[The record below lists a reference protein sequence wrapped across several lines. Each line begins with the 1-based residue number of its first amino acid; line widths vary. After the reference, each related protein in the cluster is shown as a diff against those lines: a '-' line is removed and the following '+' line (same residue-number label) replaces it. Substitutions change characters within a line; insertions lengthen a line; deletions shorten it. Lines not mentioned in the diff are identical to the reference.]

1 MVPRSPTRWL
11 PRPPHYEPVSSRIR
25 RRLPTPPARSS
36 RCLEWSWPS
45 PSSCSSA
52 TRRSRACSATPR
64 ERGTPMLNVYLRLV
78 AAALSDLRSGERD
91 EGSVTLEQ
99 IAITAGL
106 LALAIGVV
114 AGIGVAVAKYMGKL

>member
-1 MVPRSPTRWL
+1 MLHVFLQLLTSAVAT
-11 PRPPHYEPVSSRIR
+11 
-25 RRLPTPPARSS
+25 ARSA
-36 RCLEWSWPS
+36 RQ
-45 PSSCSSA
+45 
-52 TRRSRACSATPR
+52 
-64 ERGTPMLNVYLRLV
+64 
-78 AAALSDLRSGERD
+78 RD

>member
-1 MVPRSPTRWL
+1 
-11 PRPPHYEPVSSRIR
+11 
-25 RRLPTPPARSS
+25 
-36 RCLEWSWPS
+36 
-45 PSSCSSA
+45 
-52 TRRSRACSATPR
+52 
-64 ERGTPMLNVYLRLV
+64 MLDVYLRLV
-78 AAALSDLRSGERD
+78 VATLSDLRGRGQE

>member
-1 MVPRSPTRWL
+1 M
-11 PRPPHYEPVSSRIR
+11 I
-25 RRLPTPPARSS
+25 
-36 RCLEWSWPS
+36 
-45 PSSCSSA
+45 
-52 TRRSRACSATPR
+52 
-64 ERGTPMLNVYLRLV
+64 GVYVHLLRL
-78 AAALSDLRSGERD
+78 ALSGARTSRQGE

>member
-1 MVPRSPTRWL
+1 
-11 PRPPHYEPVSSRIR
+11 
-25 RRLPTPPARSS
+25 
-36 RCLEWSWPS
+36 
-45 PSSCSSA
+45 
-52 TRRSRACSATPR
+52 
-64 ERGTPMLNVYLRLV
+64 MLNVYVQL
-78 AAALSDLRSGERD
+78 LRSAVVPARAVRESD

>member
-1 MVPRSPTRWL
+1 
-11 PRPPHYEPVSSRIR
+11 
-25 RRLPTPPARSS
+25 
-36 RCLEWSWPS
+36 
-45 PSSCSSA
+45 
-52 TRRSRACSATPR
+52 
-64 ERGTPMLNVYLRLV
+64 MLNVYV
-78 AAALSDLRSGERD
+78 QVLRSAVVLARSVRERD

>member
-1 MVPRSPTRWL
+1 
-11 PRPPHYEPVSSRIR
+11 
-25 RRLPTPPARSS
+25 
-36 RCLEWSWPS
+36 
-45 PSSCSSA
+45 
-52 TRRSRACSATPR
+52 
-64 ERGTPMLNVYLRLV
+64 MLNVYLRLV

>member
-1 MVPRSPTRWL
+1 
-11 PRPPHYEPVSSRIR
+11 
-25 RRLPTPPARSS
+25 
-36 RCLEWSWPS
+36 
-45 PSSCSSA
+45 
-52 TRRSRACSATPR
+52 
-64 ERGTPMLNVYLRLV
+64 MLNVYVHLF
-78 AAALSDLRSGERD
+78 RSAVMLARSARERD

>member
-1 MVPRSPTRWL
+1 
-11 PRPPHYEPVSSRIR
+11 
-25 RRLPTPPARSS
+25 
-36 RCLEWSWPS
+36 
-45 PSSCSSA
+45 
-52 TRRSRACSATPR
+52 
-64 ERGTPMLNVYLRLV
+64 MLDVYVRLV
-78 AAALSDLRSGERD
+78 AAALATARSAHRDD